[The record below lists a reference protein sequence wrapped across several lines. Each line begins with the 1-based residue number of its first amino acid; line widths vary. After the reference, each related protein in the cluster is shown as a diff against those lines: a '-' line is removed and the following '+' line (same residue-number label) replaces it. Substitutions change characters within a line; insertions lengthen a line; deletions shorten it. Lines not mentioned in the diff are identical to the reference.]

1 MDTRAD
7 IRNIAIIAHVDH
19 GKTTL
24 VDHMLRQTGTFRD
37 NQEVVKRVMDSNEL
51 ERERGITILAKNTAV
66 MYKRS
71 NPEGGPK
78 VIKINIVDTPG
89 HSDFAGEVERTLKMV
104 NGVLLLV
111 DAAEGPLPGT
121 KFVLKKSLELNLQ
134 PIVVIN
140 KIDRKDAR
148 PHAVLDEVFELFLS
162 LGADNKQLDFPT
174 IYAIAKQ
181 GVAKRELED
190 EGTDLEPLFETIV
203 NKIPPPPGD
212 TDSPFKMLVT
222 TIDYNDYLGRLGIGR
237 IEHGTIRLGSPMKII
252 HRDAKVEDAKVTK
265 IYTFAG
271 LKRIEVGEA
280 SAGDIIAISG
290 MEDVEIGETLADAAD
305 PSPLPFVTIEEPT
318 LSMNFIVN
326 NSPFAG
332 QEGKYVTT
340 RALGDRLAKELRS
353 NVSLRVE
360 LTDTPDTFKVSG
372 RGELHLGILIET
384 MRREGYEFQV
394 SAPQVIYKRIHDVLC
409 EPMEHVIIDVP
420 DEFVGI
426 IIENLGSRKG
436 VMRAM
441 LQSQGNTRLEFIV
454 PARGL
459 LGFRSEFMTDTKGT
473 GILHHNFH
481 GYEPY
486 KGDLA
491 TRHKGGVIQLEDGV
505 ATAYAMFKLQERIT
519 FFIEPGTRVYQG
531 MVVGENARDED
542 IIVNVCKT
550 KQLTNMRASGA
561 DEAIRL
567 EPPNIHTL
575 EQAIEWINDDE
586 YIEVTPASLR
596 LRKRYLDHNERVRM
610 SKKKAESITAELG

>member
-222 TIDYNDYLGRLGIGR
+222 TIDYNDYLGRLGIGGLGD
-237 IEHGTIRLGSPMKII
+237 GTIRLGSPMKIS

-332 QEGKYVTT
+332 QEGKYVPT
-340 RALGDRLAKELRS
+340 RALGHLLAKELRS

-360 LTDTPDTFKVSG
+360 LTDTPDKFKVSG
-372 RGELHLGILIET
+372 RGGLHLGILIET

-394 SAPQVIYKRIHDVLC
+394 SAPQVIYKRIHDVMC
-409 EPMEHVIIDVP
+409 EPMEHVIMAVRG
-420 DEFVGI
+420 ELLGVLL
-426 IIENLGSRKG
+426 ENLGSRKG

-481 GYEPY
+481 GYELGP
-486 KGDLA
+486 
-491 TRHKGGVIQLEDGV
+491 E
-505 ATAYAMFKLQERIT
+505 
-519 FFIEPGTRVYQG
+519 
-531 MVVGENARDED
+531 
-542 IIVNVCKT
+542 
-550 KQLTNMRASGA
+550 
-561 DEAIRL
+561 
-567 EPPNIHTL
+567 
-575 EQAIEWINDDE
+575 
-586 YIEVTPASLR
+586 
-596 LRKRYLDHNERVRM
+596 
-610 SKKKAESITAELG
+610 SK

>member
-1 MDTRAD
+1 
-7 IRNIAIIAHVDH
+7 
-19 GKTTL
+19 
-24 VDHMLRQTGTFRD
+24 
-37 NQEVVKRVMDSNEL
+37 
-51 ERERGITILAKNTAV
+51 
-66 MYKRS
+66 
-71 NPEGGPK
+71 
-78 VIKINIVDTPG
+78 
-89 HSDFAGEVERTLKMV
+89 
-104 NGVLLLV
+104 
-111 DAAEGPLPGT
+111 
-121 KFVLKKSLELNLQ
+121 
-134 PIVVIN
+134 
-140 KIDRKDAR
+140 
-148 PHAVLDEVFELFLS
+148 
-162 LGADNKQLDFPT
+162 
-174 IYAIAKQ
+174 
-181 GVAKRELED
+181 
-190 EGTDLEPLFETIV
+190 
-203 NKIPPPPGD
+203 
-212 TDSPFKMLVT
+212 
-222 TIDYNDYLGRLGIGR
+222 
-237 IEHGTIRLGSPMKII
+237 MKII